1 MGIPFFRRLF
11 RHAPA
16 PALDTTETKA
26 SHGDAEAQFHRGQ
39 ECASGAGEAQDYTE
53 AAEWYQKAAAQDHA
67 SAQFNLG
74 VLYAQGRGVSKDE
87 AQAVRWIQKAAQ
99 HGDAEAQFN
108 LGMRLYRAVI
118 QARLQAI
125 PESRIAAYQWLQ
137 LAAAQGQPEA
147 ETFCHRVLLAMTRD
161 EVAEGN
167 RRLAAL
173 AEELPPPV
181 PSLT

>member
-11 RHAPA
+11 RHAP
-16 PALDTTETKA
+16 PTALDTIETKA
-26 SHGDAEAQFHRGQ
+26 SHGDAEAQFHRGV
-39 ECASGAGEAQDYTE
+39 ECASGAGEAQDYAE

-67 SAQFNLG
+67 PAQFNLG

-173 AEELPPPV
+173 VGAPPPPV
-181 PSLT
+181 PSPT